1 MAKYKALD
9 NFTISSKPVTVS
21 FAHAGVFTPP
31 IPGTLE
37 IHTFPASIDPSRRL
51 AYRDS
56 QAYAKEHVVEAVSP
70 QSKTLP
76 SASAVTPNTQ
86 SGPQGNNQLPGEKL
100 KISLKKRKRDPTN
113 EGSSKKASQPV
124 QVKSNNA
131 NVIRYLRN
139 FNNGMI
145 AKWSSTGQAN
155 RILRPLPQVQ
165 LPH

>member
-9 NFTISSKPVTVS
+9 NFTISSKPVTIS

-31 IPGTLE
+31 IHGTLE

-56 QAYAKEHVVEAVSP
+56 QAYAKEHIVETVSP
-70 QSKTLP
+70 QSKSLP
-76 SASAVTPNTQ
+76 PASAVTPNTQ
-86 SGPQGNNQLPGEKL
+86 NGPQGHGPLPGEKL

-113 EGSSKKASQPV
+113 DGSNKKVHQPV
-124 QVKSNNA
+124 YVTSNNA
-131 NVIRYLRN
+131 KVIRYLRN
-139 FNNGMI
+139 FSNGMI
-145 AKWSSTGQAN
+145 AKWNSTGQAN
-155 RILRPLPQVQ
+155 RILRPLQQVQ